1 MMNQRLVAGLLV
13 VALGVS
19 ALVLTLGQLA
29 GGGSSAVADRESGLQ
44 TISVSAL
51 PPEAAETLARIDAG
65 GPFRYAQDGGTFGN
79 FEGLLPDRDRGYYQ
93 EFTVETPG
101 SDDRGARRIVAGLEG
116 ELYWTADH
124 YSSFER
130 ITR

>member
-1 MMNQRLVAGLLV
+1 MMNQRLVALVLIVALVGSGLL
-13 VALGVS
+13 
-19 ALVLTLGQLA
+19 LTLGQVL
-29 GGGSSAVADRESGLQ
+29 GSDASGTDPDSGLP
-44 TISVSAL
+44 TISLSDL
-51 PPEAAETLARIDAG
+51 PAEAGQTLALIEAG
-65 GPFRYAQDGGTFGN
+65 GPFPYGEDGATFGN
-79 FEGLLPDRDRGYYQ
+79 FEGLLPAADQGYYQ

-101 SDDRGARRIVAGLEG
+101 SADRGARRIVAGLEG